1 VGNNHIRYKVSL
13 ANKLAPIDAQQIQEF
28 WAGLDESF
36 RTVLG
41 NTFQHD
47 IQELSQQKLVLFS
60 KAKNEHFPRHMASVP
75 IFDWLNALF
84 KEELPQRPD
93 PVRILIDF
101 IDGAAKEGKEAA
113 RDFLFKFGRGRFSE
127 LRVAAAL
134 SEIKNTMMQQF
145 SLKNFSFEV
154 SEPESHLDYGGTDIT
169 VRLAKSGN
177 EEKTIHLQVKSSNPK
192 DVYAKG
198 IVQIQDVMKRKFSN
212 IKSQLTKVIESQLS
226 SKDPVS
232 QPA

>member
-1 VGNNHIRYKVSL
+1 VGNNQISYKVSL
-13 ANKLAPIDAQQIQEF
+13 ANEPAQISNKRIKRF
-28 WAGLDESF
+28 WNGLDESF
-36 RTVLG
+36 RTVLSDI
-41 NTFQHD
+41 FQMD
-47 IQELSQQKLVLFS
+47 IRKFSRQKLVLFS
-60 KAKNEHFPRHMASVP
+60 KTANEEYSRHMASVA

-84 KEELPQRPD
+84 KEELPTKPQPLRT
-93 PVRILIDF
+93 LIDF
-101 IDGAAKEGKEAA
+101 IDGARKIGTGSV
-113 RDFLFKFGRGRFSE
+113 RDVLFKFGRGRFSE

-169 VRLAKSGN
+169 VRLAKPGN

-198 IVQIQDVMKRKFSN
+198 IVQIHGYPP
-212 IKSQLTKVIESQLS
+212 IY
-226 SKDPVS
+226 
-232 QPA
+232 